1 MDKIS
6 TRPGQLTIKPPPFFR
21 KGERCHNCNR
31 REGSLCAVLTC
42 DELDRL
48 DEIMTWVKKDPGQ
61 TIFTE
66 GDNLENYYN
75 IKEGVARVVKML
87 PDGRRAILDFLFE
100 GDFLGLN
107 AQGHYAYSAEAITP
121 VKLCCFPRK
130 RLQTL
135 FEEIPKMETRLLG
148 IYTDKLVD
156 GQKQLTDLGRK
167 SPRERLAAFLLN
179 FSKIEGLK
187 ISDDRFTLPMTREDI
202 SDYLGLTI
210 ETISRT
216 LSAFAREKLI
226 KIEQRKIITL
236 LAPDKIQEIGEGG

>member
-6 TRPGQLTIKPPPFFR
+6 PRPGQVAIKPPPFLR
-21 KGERCHNCNR
+21 KGERCRNCDR

-42 DELDRL
+42 EELDRL

-75 IKEGVARVVKML
+75 IKKGVARVVKLL

-107 AQGHYAYSAEAITP
+107 AEGQYAYSAEAITP
-121 VKLCCFPRK
+121 VKLCCFPRGK
-130 RLQTL
+130 LQIL
-135 FEEIPKMETRLLG
+135 FQEIPKMENRLLG

-156 GQKQLTDLGRK
+156 GQKQLTDLARK
-167 SPRERLAAFLLN
+167 SPRERMAAFLLN
-179 FSKIEGLK
+179 FSKIESLK
-187 ISDDRFTLPMTREDI
+187 ISDNRFTLPMTREDI

-216 LSAFAREKLI
+216 LSAFSRENLI
-226 KIEQRKIITL
+226 RIDQRKIITL
-236 LAPDKIQEIGEGG
+236 LAPDKISELAEGW